1 MSIEEEEEI
10 PTEEIPTD
18 EIKREEIPIDEI
30 KHEEI
35 PTDEIPTNEIKRE
48 EIPIDEI
55 EEVLSPDQIEIKED
69 VVPVNLLLSLQIIEQ
84 PMIIEQLSLP
94 VQAESREFDQTPSV
108 SSTRTFNQ
116 PSIRVEIN
124 GIMNPVPTATVTTP
138 KSRIERSATRTS
150 RSNKSST
157 SPRKTPL
164 LEQKR
169 YFLN

>member
-1 MSIEEEEEI
+1 MSIEEE
-10 PTEEIPTD
+10 EEIPTD

-35 PTDEIPTNEIKRE
+35 PTDEIKRE

-55 EEVLSPDQIEIKED
+55 EEVLRPDQIEIKED
-69 VVPVNLLLSLQIIEQ
+69 VVPVNLSLSLQIIEQ
-84 PMIIEQLSLP
+84 PMIIEQLPVL
-94 VQAESREFDQTPSV
+94 VQAESKEFDQTPSV
-108 SSTRTFNQ
+108 SSARTFNQ

-124 GIMNPVPTATVTTP
+124 GIINPVPTATTP

-169 YFLN
+169 YLLN